1 MSEASNLRVLSVA
14 SCPSLSG
21 RSNLI
26 FQIGCDEER
35 SIHMRVVENS
45 GKGYFNKNW
54 ISFKAI
60 NDLLLEDTPL
70 TFNTLQ
76 PLYAG
81 LSINNAGFLLAAL
94 KSAGVVELDP
104 ENPRV
109 HKRAAVEDFVSGINA
124 LAETETSLGDNARPD
139 SGRGRRKGV
148 KATTDQ

>member
-1 MSEASNLRVLSVA
+1 MPEASNVRVLSVA

-26 FQIGCDEER
+26 FQVGCDEEK
-35 SIHMRVVENS
+35 SIHLRVVENS

-54 ISFKAI
+54 ISFEAV
-60 NDLLLEDTPL
+60 NDLLLESTPL

-94 KSAGVVELDP
+94 KSLGVVELNP

-109 HKRAAVEDFVSGINA
+109 HKRGAVEDFIVSINA
-124 LAETETSLGDNARPD
+124 LAETENSLGDSARPE
-139 SGRGRRKGV
+139 SGKGRRKGV
-148 KATTDQ
+148 KATVEQ

>member
-1 MSEASNLRVLSVA
+1 MSEASNVRVLSVA

-26 FQIGCDEER
+26 FQVGCDEEK
-35 SIHMRVVENS
+35 SIHLRVVENS
-45 GKGYFNKNW
+45 GKGYFNRNW
-54 ISFKAI
+54 ISFKAV
-60 NDLLLEDTPL
+60 NDLLLKDTPL

-94 KSAGVVELDP
+94 KSLGVVELNP

-109 HKRAAVEDFVSGINA
+109 HKRGAVEDFILGINA
-124 LAETETSLGDNARPD
+124 LAETETSLGDNARPE
-139 SGRGRRKGV
+139 SGKGRRKGV
-148 KATTDQ
+148 KATVEQ

>member
-1 MSEASNLRVLSVA
+1 MSEASNLRVLTVA

-26 FQIGCDEER
+26 FQIGCDHEK
-35 SIHMRVVENS
+35 SIHIRVVENS

-54 ISFKAI
+54 IPFKAI
-60 NDLLLEDTPL
+60 DDLLLEDAPL

-94 KSAGVVELDP
+94 KAAGVVEINP

-109 HKRAAVEDFVSGINA
+109 HKRGAVEDFVFGINA
-124 LAETETSLGDNARPD
+124 LAETETSLGENARPE
-139 SGRGRRKGV
+139 SGKGRRKGG
-148 KATTDQ
+148 